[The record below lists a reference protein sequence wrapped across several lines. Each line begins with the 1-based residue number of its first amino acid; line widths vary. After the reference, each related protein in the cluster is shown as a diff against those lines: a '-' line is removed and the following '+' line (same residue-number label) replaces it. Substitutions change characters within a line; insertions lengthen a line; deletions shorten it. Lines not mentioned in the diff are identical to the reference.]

1 MSVPAGS
8 CVAAGVPARV
18 RVRDDRG
25 SVTAEFAVALPAV
38 LACLALCLGALHG
51 AAQYGALAAGAAAAA
66 RLEGRGDDPAGVV
79 PSAAVAEIEREG
91 RTVCV
96 RLTGAGDTVLGR
108 LGIRLSARACA
119 LDEAAV
125 G

>member
-1 MSVPAGS
+1 MTGR
-8 CVAAGVPARV
+8 AASGRE
-18 RVRDDRG
+18 VRDDRG

-38 LACLALCLGALHG
+38 LACLALCVGALYG
-51 AAQYGALAAGAAAAA
+51 AVQYGALAGGAATAA
-66 RLEGRGDDPAGVV
+66 RLEGRGDDPGGSIPDGA
-79 PSAAVAEIEREG
+79 AAVTEREG

-96 RLTGAGDTVLGR
+96 RLTAEGDTVLSR
-108 LGIRLSARACA
+108 LGIRLSVRACA

>member
-1 MSVPAGS
+1 MTVREWS
-8 CVAAGVPARV
+8 ARGM
-18 RVRDDRG
+18 RDERG

-38 LACLALCLGALHG
+38 LACLALCVGALHG
-51 AAQYGALAAGAAAAA
+51 AVQYGALAAGAAAAA
-66 RLEGRGDDPAGVV
+66 RLEGRGDDPAGSI
-79 PSAAVAEIEREG
+79 PPGAAAVVERAG

-96 RLTGAGDTVLGR
+96 RLTAGGDSVLSR

-125 G
+125 R